1 MSNNLIISTD
11 LDKKMTKKDL
21 YVDVKKADKLIENI
35 INQSNIIEKGL
46 NKIVNVLNKMVYKKS
61 VKNEDRTKVIAITK
75 KYNNQVQRI
84 KKTIDTISTKYNVDR
99 SDFAIKLLNDRIS
112 FLEQKIEELRK
123 MKQRSDCYG

>member
-1 MSNNLIISTD
+1 
-11 LDKKMTKKDL
+11 
-21 YVDVKKADKLIENI
+21 
-35 INQSNIIEKGL
+35 
-46 NKIVNVLNKMVYKKS
+46 MVYKKS

-123 MKQRSDCYG
+123 MK